1 MMSKLAI
8 LKSELLRD
16 MEKADRLFE
25 KFDSSY
31 DRYTRQKE
39 YAYLVESA
47 FYVNQLYTG
56 FERMFENVAAAFENT
71 VNEEYWHKSL
81 LDRMVISIENIRPM
95 LISENSHRF
104 LNELRAFRHFFRH
117 TYDLDLEDEKFSIVA
132 SRTRKLKNVFK
143 TDIEKFI
150 RFIDGLLKGK

>member
-1 MMSKLAI
+1 MMTKLAI

-16 MEKADRLFE
+16 MEKVERLFE
-25 KFDSSY
+25 RFDSSY
-31 DRYTRQKE
+31 DRFTRQKE

-47 FYVNQLYTG
+47 FYLNQLYTG

-81 LDRMVISIENIRPM
+81 LDRMAIGIENIRPTF
-95 LISENSHRF
+95 ISEKSHRY

-117 TYDLDLEDEKFSIVA
+117 TYGLELEDEKFSIVA
-132 SRTRKLKNVFK
+132 SRARELKNTFK
-143 TDIEKFI
+143 PDIEKFI
-150 RFIDGLLKGK
+150 SFIDELLKRK